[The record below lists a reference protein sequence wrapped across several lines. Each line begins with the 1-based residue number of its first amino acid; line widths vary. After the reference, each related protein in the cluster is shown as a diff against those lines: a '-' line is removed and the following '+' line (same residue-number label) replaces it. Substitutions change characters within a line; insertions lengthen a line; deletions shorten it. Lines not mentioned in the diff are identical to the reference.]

1 MSTKKKSKKT
11 EKKVVFDDLS
21 NNPYAVPCLPL
32 GLHDEIYRV
41 LVTEAGPLVQLTDRK
56 VYHLDRDEGEP
67 ISVFDYSKNLREGW
81 CHLVGIKPK
90 HLPQYAALRQ
100 FPAQRV
106 HLYLPISGISCGW
119 LPLHP
124 HLLRCNAF
132 CDRGAVLSVDNLRHL
147 QHLRLQLL
155 HHL

>member
-1 MSTKKKSKKT
+1 MSAKKKSKKT

-90 HLPQYAALRQ
+90 HLPLYAEEAMAEQRIADAKALLTQ
-100 FPAQRV
+100 KGYQV
-106 HLYLPISGISCGW
+106 SE
-119 LPLHP
+119 PL
-124 HLLRCNAF
+124 A
-132 CDRGAVLSVDNLRHL
+132 
-147 QHLRLQLL
+147 
-155 HHL
+155 